1 MTATISEELTEAWSK
16 LQALVPIKTIH
27 TEQQYDR
34 AVTAL
39 NMLIDTV
46 GADDQH
52 PLADLLDTLGALIQ
66 TYEQQHEPEPVAAN
80 SDIVQFLMEEHGLT
94 PEDLKEL
101 GEPAMV
107 LDILAGKHPLTSAQC
122 QALARR
128 FGVLPETFQAS

>member
-52 PLADLLDTLGALIQ
+52 CWIR
-66 TYEQQHEPEPVAAN
+66 
-80 SDIVQFLMEEHGLT
+80 
-94 PEDLKEL
+94 
-101 GEPAMV
+101 
-107 LDILAGKHPLTSAQC
+107 
-122 QALARR
+122 LAR
-128 FGVLPETFQAS
+128 